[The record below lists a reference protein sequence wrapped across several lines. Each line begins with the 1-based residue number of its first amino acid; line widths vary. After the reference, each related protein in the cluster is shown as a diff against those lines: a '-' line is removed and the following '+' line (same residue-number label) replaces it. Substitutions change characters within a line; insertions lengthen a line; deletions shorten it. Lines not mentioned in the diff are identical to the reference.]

1 MQGNHIK
8 IVILLVCSAALL
20 NTRCSNNPS
29 SLHQQYEGTKP
40 NILFCIADD
49 ATYKHMGAYGTKWV
63 STPAF
68 DRVAAEGILFERAYT
83 PNAKC
88 APSRSSILTGR
99 NSWQLKEAANHWPV
113 FPAEFKTFPEV
124 LAENGYQV
132 GYTGKGWA
140 PGLPGEKDGKAR
152 QLIGPSYNSMKKEAP
167 TSSISTVD
175 YSANFRDFLEKNDE
189 KPWFFWYGGHEPH
202 RAYEY
207 GSGISK
213 GGKKISDV
221 IGVPY
226 FWPDNDTVRTD
237 MLDYAFEIEYFDSE
251 LNKMLQHLEATGQL
265 ENTMVVVTADN
276 GMPFPRI
283 KGQEYEYSNH
293 LPLAVMWQKGILH
306 GNRKVSDLISFIDF
320 APTFLELAGVDWA
333 TSGMSSSPGKSMT
346 DILFSEQQ
354 GQVSNTRE
362 YVLIG
367 KERHD
372 VGRPNDVGYPI
383 RGIFKDNFLY
393 LKNFEPDRWPAG
405 NPETGYLNCDGS
417 PTKSLLLDMKR
428 QNKNAFYWNFN
439 FGKKDS
445 VELYNIVMDPNCLQ
459 NLVWNKAY
467 KATLDSLNTLMME
480 KLREQEDPRVNG
492 QGHLF
497 DEYLYADEKT
507 RDFFNRYMSGE
518 KLKAGWVE
526 PTDFEKI
533 DTDPK
538 KKQQPL
544 L

>member
-1 MQGNHIK
+1 MK
-8 IVILLVCSAALL
+8 YILTKPGILFVFVAACLS
-20 NTRCSNNPS
+20 TRCTNEQSRDRQHETS
-29 SLHQQYEGTKP
+29 TKP

-68 DRVAAEGILFERAYT
+68 DRVAGEGILFERAYT

-113 FPAEFKTFPEV
+113 FPGEFKTFPEV
-124 LAENGYQV
+124 LAENGYHV

-140 PGLPGEKDGKAR
+140 PGLPGKKDGQPR
-152 QLIGPSYNSMKKEAP
+152 QLIGPSFNSLKKEAP

-175 YSANFRDFLEKNDE
+175 YSANFKDFLDKNDA

-221 IGVPY
+221 TGVPN

-306 GNRKVSDLISFIDF
+306 GNRKVSDFISFIDF
-320 APTFLELAGVDWA
+320 APTFLELAGVDWES
-333 TSGMSSSPGKSMT
+333 SGMSSSPGKSMT

-354 GQVSNTRE
+354 GQVSATRE

-372 VGRPNDVGYPI
+372 VGRPNDEGYPI

-405 NPETGYLNCDGS
+405 NPKTGYLNCDGS
-417 PTKSLLLDMKR
+417 PTKSLLLDMNR
-428 QNKNAFYWNFN
+428 QNKDAFYWHFN
-439 FGKKDS
+439 FGKRDS
-445 VELYNIVMDPNCLQ
+445 VELYNIVEDPNCLQ
-459 NLVWNKAY
+459 NLVLNKDY
-467 KATLDSLNTLMME
+467 KATLDNLNALMME
-480 KLREQEDPRVNG
+480 KLHEQEDPRVNG

-507 RDFFNRYMSGE
+507 YDFYNRYMSGE
-518 KLKAGWVE
+518 QLKAGWVE
-526 PTDFEKI
+526 PTDFEKM
-533 DTDPK
+533 DADSK
-538 KKQQPL
+538 K
-544 L
+544 